1 MTEQWTSEVPAQRTP
16 PDEGPALR
24 TPRLSIGLPVYNGER
39 YLAEALSGL
48 LGQSFGDFELIVSD
62 NASTDAT
69 EEICRAAAARDRRV
83 RYVRQARNIG
93 LAGNH
98 NAVFDL
104 ARGELFKW
112 AADDDVYDPE
122 LLARCVAAL
131 DDTPDAVLAHCFT
144 TILDETTGETTRLAY
159 PLASTAPRV
168 ADRFRSLLWDD
179 GGDDDYGVIRS
190 EVLRRV
196 RPYDSYYNADRT
208 FVAELALHGA
218 FVQVPEWLY
227 VRREH
232 EARSSRGRHDIRS
245 WCATYDERRADRW
258 RHPVIRLL
266 AEYPWGYIR
275 AIHSAPLR
283 WREKVACYGH
293 LAGWLVRR
301 TVRSATRGVG
311 ALAST
316 SHPSWPHRAITPR

>member
-1 MTEQWTSEVPAQRTP
+1 MSAQRTSAVP
-16 PDEGPALR
+16 GPRTAPDLGRPQPDR
-24 TPRLSIGLPVYNGER
+24 RPRLSIGLPVYNGQR
-39 YLAEALSGL
+39 YLAEALQRL
-48 LGQSFGDFELIVSD
+48 LDQSFTDFELVISD
-62 NASTDAT
+62 NGSTDAT
-69 EEICRAAAARDRRV
+69 QEICRAAAARDPRV
-83 RYVRQARNIG
+83 RYVRQPRNIG

-112 AADDDVYDPE
+112 AADDDLYDPD

-131 DDTPDAVLAHCFT
+131 DDTPDAVLAHCYT
-144 TILDETTGETTRLAY
+144 AILDESTGETVRLDY
-159 PLASTAPRV
+159 PLASTAQRA

-208 FVAELALHGA
+208 LVAELALHGR
-218 FVQVPEWLY
+218 FVQVPDWLY

-232 EARSSRGRHDIRS
+232 DAQSSRGRRDIRGF
-245 WCATYDERRADRW
+245 CASYDERRADRW

-266 AEYPWGYIR
+266 AEYPWGYVR
-275 AIHSAPLR
+275 AIHGAPLR
-283 WREKVACYGH
+283 QREKVACYGH
-293 LAGWLVRR
+293 LVGWLVGR
-301 TVRSATRGVG
+301 TVRSAMRGVG
-311 ALAST
+311 GA
-316 SHPSWPHRAITPR
+316 PR